1 MQAVA
6 ATRDLSPTV
15 FVVDD
20 DRALRSSLAW
30 LLESVAM
37 RVEAHASAEAFL
49 NGYDPARP
57 GCLVL
62 DVRLPGMSGLT
73 LQESLAAR
81 DVQLPI
87 IFLTGFAEV
96 RTVVE
101 ALKGGAF
108 DFLEKPFSNQQM
120 IERVQ
125 QALRFDAER
134 RRKRCEERALA
145 ARLALLTQRERDV
158 MRMVTSGKPN
168 KVTADELG
176 LSIKTVEAHRARVMQ
191 KLQVQSLPDLV
202 RVEWRVNGSAAKYH

>member
-1 MQAVA
+1 
-6 ATRDLSPTV
+6 
-15 FVVDD
+15 
-20 DRALRSSLAW
+20 
-30 LLESVAM
+30 
-37 RVEAHASAEAFL
+37 
-49 NGYDPARP
+49 
-57 GCLVL
+57 
-62 DVRLPGMSGLT
+62 MSGLT

-125 QALRFDAER
+125 QALQFDAER
-134 RRKRCEERALA
+134 RRKRSEERALA

-158 MRMVTSGKPN
+158 MRLVTSGKPN
-168 KVTADELG
+168 KITADELG